1 MKKEHIVKICEIQD
15 KYNEIHGKI
24 EKLNNAVS
32 QLEAEQNL
40 LHQNLLDI
48 RNAEEEL
55 INKIEEEIGRKL
67 TPEDLIAAITKINE
81 PA

>member
-1 MKKEHIVKICEIQD
+1 MQDTHIRKIYELHLEYD
-15 KYNEIHGKI
+15 KIR
-24 EKLNNAVS
+24 EKLEALNDTVS
-32 QLEAEQNL
+32 QLVAEQNT

-48 RNAEEEL
+48 RNAEEDL

-67 TPEDLIAAITKINE
+67 TPEDLIAAIKINE